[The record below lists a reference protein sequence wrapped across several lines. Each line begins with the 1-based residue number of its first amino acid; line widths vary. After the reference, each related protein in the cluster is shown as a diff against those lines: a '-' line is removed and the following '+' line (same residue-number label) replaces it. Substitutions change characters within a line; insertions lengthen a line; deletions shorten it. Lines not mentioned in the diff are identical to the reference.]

1 MKRKR
6 AFTMA
11 SSWSSTVKP
20 SRVPEEESVRCWES
34 KTASSNRTRPQIQ
47 SRSRRGSKTRNIN
60 DVLKDERSK
69 ISGINRILGTPIPV
83 SNNLTWRLL
92 KSHMRIESFYCTKL
106 HSALNAIHECFEPSK
121 DPYTN
126 RDIAEDIV
134 FDLESD
140 SELNLRGF
148 YTVVLERRDDDDGHQ
163 EMIGAAT
170 VRINKGVAEVPLVA
184 TRPQFRR
191 LGMCRILMNEL
202 ENRLMEFGIER
213 LVLPSAQSAL
223 NTWTSSSIGF
233 SMMSEAEIS
242 ELSAHHEFLDF
253 KDTVMCH
260 KILLKH
266 PIVSL

>member
-83 SNNLTWRLL
+83 RNNLTWRLL

-202 ENRLMEFGIER
+202 ENRLMEFGIESASFWS
-213 LVLPSAQSAL
+213 PSGFLFGCLSQNS
-223 NTWTSSSIGF
+223 NSSFLSRY
-233 SMMSEAEIS
+233 EI
-242 ELSAHHEFLDF
+242 FLCF
-253 KDTVMCH
+253 
-260 KILLKH
+260 LFYFY
-266 PIVSL
+266 S